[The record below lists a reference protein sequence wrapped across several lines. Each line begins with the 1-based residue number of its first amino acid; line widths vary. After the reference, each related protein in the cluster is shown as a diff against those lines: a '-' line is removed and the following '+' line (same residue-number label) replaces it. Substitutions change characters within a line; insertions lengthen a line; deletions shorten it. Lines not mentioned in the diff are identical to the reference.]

1 MTTKV
6 PSDEALLDL
15 NRAIFAALK
24 DYVDDAVDIRF
35 DLPDPESPPVSP
47 TLSVFLYDIYEDLQL
62 RTAESRQYS
71 ATGSVLLP
79 GRVNVCCNYLLMY
92 WNGPAVE
99 GGPGGDPVNQTVI
112 IMNQVLNAL
121 INNRQLEAIPGA
133 FTRVIPP
140 KEELNSLGNFWQALG
155 NRPRLVLN
163 YAATVS
169 VSQTVHPA
177 KDTVSPVSVTEQKI
191 DQDLSKPA
199 PPVQPRK

>member
-1 MTTKV
+1 MAVQTE
-6 PSDEALLDL
+6 SDQAILYL
-15 NRAIFAALK
+15 NEAIFDALRE
-24 DYVDDAVDIRF
+24 YVDDAVEIRF

-47 TLSVFLYDIYEDLQL
+47 TLSVFLYDIYEDVQL

-79 GRVNVCCNYLLMY
+79 ARVNVCCNYLLMY

-99 GGPGGDPVNQTVI
+99 GGPGGDPVNQTVV

-163 YAATVS
+163 YAATVP
-169 VSQTVHPA
+169 VSQTAHSA
-177 KDTVSPVSVTEQKI
+177 KDTVTPVSVTEQEV
-191 DQDLSKPA
+191 DQNLSKPA
-199 PPVQPRK
+199 SPVRSRK